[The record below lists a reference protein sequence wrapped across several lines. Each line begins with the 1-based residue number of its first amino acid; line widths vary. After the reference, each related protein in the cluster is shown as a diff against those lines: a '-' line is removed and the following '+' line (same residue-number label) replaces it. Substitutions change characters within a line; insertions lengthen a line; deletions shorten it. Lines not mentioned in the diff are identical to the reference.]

1 VKLELTAKDA
11 VSEKAI
17 RDSSMVCICIA
28 RNSEQSKNYMHCNG
42 RPKNY
47 SGHWPVGF
55 PLIFGVFSCHV
66 LSKGE
71 DLEWLIVVGSFM
83 MFHYCH
89 SYETRICSLI
99 LVIRSKDKEW
109 DDPR

>member
-1 VKLELTAKDA
+1 MKLELTAKDA

-66 LSKGE
+66 LSTGE
-71 DLEWLIVVGSFM
+71 DLEWLILVGSFM
-83 MFHYCH
+83 PCFIIFIHM
-89 SYETRICSLI
+89 R
-99 LVIRSKDKEW
+99 LVYVH
-109 DDPR
+109 